1 MVVGPPMIDCTGEQ
15 NGGDARAGPDQPKS
29 LNVTGFFTAAAPDR
43 LIRA

>member
-1 MVVGPPMIDCTGEQ
+1 MEADRQSAITAQ